1 MPRIVI
7 SSVSDLRKLQQK
19 FRVIATALP
28 TLQKTALHLTA
39 EDTILNDIHIDMEVN
54 NFSKKIIDHTNVGDI
69 VIRDKSAKVHFVSDF
84 VSDNSFDVS
93 KAREEGTADHDV
105 FPKDPNGSLL
115 YNDNSTGK
123 GLFRKHT
130 RPSGIKRLLIIKTN
144 VLKGKQKFLDA
155 YKNNISSSL
164 NKVLS

>member
-7 SSVSDLRKLQQK
+7 RNVSDIRKLQQK
-19 FRVIATALP
+19 FRGLSTTLP
-28 TLQKTALHLTA
+28 TLQKTALEKSA
-39 EDTILNDIHIDMEVN
+39 DETILNDIHTDMESS
-54 NFSKKIIDHTNVGDI
+54 NFSKKIIEHTNVGDI
-69 VIRDKSAKVHFVSDF
+69 IIRDKSAKVHFISDF

-105 FPKDPNGSLL
+105 FPKDPNGSLS
-115 YNDNSTGK
+115 YIDKSIGK
-123 GLFRKHT
+123 RVFRKHT
-130 RPSGIKRLLIIKTN
+130 RPSGMARLLIIKTN

-164 NKVLS
+164 NQVLS